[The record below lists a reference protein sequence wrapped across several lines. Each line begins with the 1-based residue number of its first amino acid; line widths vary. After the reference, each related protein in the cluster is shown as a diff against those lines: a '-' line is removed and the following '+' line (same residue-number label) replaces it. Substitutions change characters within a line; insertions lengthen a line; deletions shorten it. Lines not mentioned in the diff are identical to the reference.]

1 MGIQRRVLNR
11 KDFGGKESEDRLN
24 NLFTALHYDRM
35 VPYEDDLE
43 KEAGYGRKLWKQE
56 EKPDPWEILAAAV
69 IGGAAVDYV
78 NCAIDQDDWMM
89 RKLEAWF
96 ARNEY
101 SMRFFRVLKDKVD
114 ACRTKDEM
122 FTLLDSIRLIF

>member
-1 MGIQRRVLNR
+1 MGLQRKVLDS
-11 KDFGGKESEDRLN
+11 KDFGGKKSEDRLN

-35 VPYEDDLE
+35 IPYEDDLE

-56 EKPDPWEILAAAV
+56 EEPDPWEILAAAV
-69 IGGAAVDYV
+69 IGRAAQDYV

-89 RKLEAWF
+89 RKLEEWF

-101 SMRFFRVLKDKVD
+101 SMQFFRVLKDKMGE
-114 ACRTKDEM
+114 CRTRDEM
-122 FTLLDSIRLIF
+122 FRLRDSIRLIF